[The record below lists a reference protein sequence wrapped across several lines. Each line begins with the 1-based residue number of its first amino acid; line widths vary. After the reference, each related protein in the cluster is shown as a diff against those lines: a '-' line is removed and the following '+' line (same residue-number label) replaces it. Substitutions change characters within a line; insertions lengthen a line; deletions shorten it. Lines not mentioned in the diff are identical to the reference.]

1 MCLIE
6 LAALVFL
13 IIVVVWVGGYLLVG
27 MGYIVAIV
35 GALIVGVVTVV
46 WYAILTGAK
55 RADEAMRRWRNDEVS
70 P

>member
-35 GALIVGVVTVV
+35 GALIVGVVASVGE
-46 WYAILTGAK
+46 AIKKKRGAL
-55 RADEAMRRWRNDEVS
+55 
-70 P
+70 